1 MILCLAFCSKDE
13 GTAIRLAKWI
23 AELGGT
29 SRHDLFLGY
38 SSDTT
43 PDAIADILRP
53 HFRNIGGIRI
63 DEQGFSYPASANWM
77 WTTCAR
83 TIGTT
88 LNEPWLWMEP
98 DAVPLVPEWMDRIE
112 DEYKVSGKAFSLNK
126 VITPTRSHNSGV
138 GVYPGRVVNYTDRLW
153 EVHNTPWDVFFA
165 EDFTP
170 HTHHTKLIH
179 DKFFEVWDDPKS
191 GSPVFPNVESLS
203 IIEPNAV
210 LFHRCKDSSLL
221 DRLKDRLRQERES
234 RGGVI
239 STRGGL
245 ISSEI
250 AGATPAPATDE
261 KEALFAKIAELEAR
275 LALAASPKAKVI
287 YAYHE
292 KVEAKYEDQE
302 LMDLCRQSWAK
313 RGWELRVLGQQD
325 ARNHPYFKDIS
336 TADALHSKGDFRIY
350 INACY
355 FRWLAFEMAARE
367 AGGAIFTVDLDVI
380 NYGISPDKIPSLDTN
395 VVQILSDSPTPCL
408 TSGTEAA
415 YRGVIDCF
423 MRFAKAPHTETAH
436 LRMSISDQNI
446 LDSDRSAWK
455 GCPTVVEYLSRGWET
470 ANLVHYPFDAMD
482 IPGGRGKRIK
492 QIRPIESLPKQKEAA
507 RKNKKCDTRTPAQ
520 IQAAKDRMA
529 KARAGRKTVA
539 A

>member
-13 GTAIRLAKWI
+13 GTAIRLARWI
-23 AELGGT
+23 AELGET

-38 SSDTT
+38 SSDIT
-43 PDAIADILRP
+43 PDAVADILRP

-98 DAVPLVPEWMDRIE
+98 DAVPMVPEWMDRIE
-112 DEYKVSGKAFSLNK
+112 DEYKASGKAFLLNK
-126 VITPTRSHNSGV
+126 VVTPTRSHNSGV

-153 EVHNTPWDVFFA
+153 QVHNTPWDVFFA

-191 GSPVFPNVESLS
+191 GSPVFPAQESLLK
-203 IIEPNAV
+203 IEPEAV
-210 LFHRCKDSSLL
+210 LFHRCKDSTLM
-221 DRLKDRLRQERES
+221 DRIRES

-239 STRGGL
+239 STRGE
-245 ISSEI
+245 IIPSEI
-250 AGATPAPATDE
+250 AGASPAPATDE
-261 KEALFAKIAELEAR
+261 KEALFARIAELEAR
-275 LALAASPKAKVI
+275 LALVADPRARPI

-292 KVEAKYEDQE
+292 KVDTKYEDPE
-302 LMDLCRQSWAK
+302 LIDLCRQSWAK
-313 RGWELRVLGQQD
+313 HGWELRVLGQQD
-325 ARNHPYFKDIS
+325 ARKHPYFNEIS
-336 TADALHSKGDFRIY
+336 SADGLHSKGDFRIY

-367 AGGAIFTVDLDVI
+367 AGDAIFTVDLDVI
-380 NYGISPDKIPSLDTN
+380 NYGFDSSRAVSVIPPN
-395 VVQILSDSPTPCL
+395 AGAVQILSDSPTPCM
-408 TSGTEAA
+408 TSGTASA

-423 MRFAKAPHTETAH
+423 MRFAKAPHTDTQH
-436 LRMSISDQNI
+436 LRSSISDQNI
-446 LDSDRSAWK
+446 LDSDRSAWE
-455 GCPTVVEYLSRGWET
+455 GRAVVAEYLSRGWET
-470 ANLVHYPFDAMD
+470 ADLVHYPFNVMD

-492 QIRPIESLPKQKEAA
+492 QIRPIEARAKQQRALQG
-507 RKNKKCDTRTPAQ
+507 NKKRDTRTPEQ

-529 KARAGRKTVA
+529 KARAGRKLA
-539 A
+539 NGAEA